1 MKLISLFS
9 GAGGLDKGFHKAG
22 FRTVVAN
29 EFDSKLCPTF
39 KANFPDTHLIE
50 GDIRNVK
57 ESEFPEHV
65 AGIIGGLHANLGVKQ
80 AVLRGLKMPED
91 SCFMNIF
98 EC

>member
-1 MKLISLFS
+1 MTKAFLKQAFVLF
-9 GAGGLDKGFHKAG
+9 
-22 FRTVVAN
+22 VAN
-29 EFDSKLCPTF
+29 EFDSKICPTF

-91 SCFMNIF
+91 SCSMNIF